1 MSLRATAWR
10 ASLHGAIAALSLL
23 LVPESTAA
31 EQVDVELVLAV
42 DVSLSMSP
50 DELEIQRNGYAA
62 ALTDDRV
69 IEAIASGAHGK
80 IAVTYF
86 EWAGS
91 TSHHVIVPWT
101 TIASR
106 ADAERVATQ
115 LSALPP
121 NSARRTSISSA
132 LEFSADLFAES
143 QFRGMKRVIDISG
156 DGPNNQGPPV
166 DLIRDEVTRQGIV
179 INGLPLMTNGGL
191 SSAYD
196 VDDLDRYYTDCVIG
210 GPGAFMIPVND
221 WSQFPEA
228 IRRKLVL
235 ELAGPATP
243 HRASDEAAHPP
254 VVRAQ
259 AKPAYDCLIGE
270 KLWRDRSWMWETR

>member
-1 MSLRATAWR
+1 MSSRFCTRHAFV
-10 ASLHGAIAALSLL
+10 ASAALA
-23 LVPESTAA
+23 LVTLATPQSFAVEP
-31 EQVDVELVLAV
+31 VDIELVLAV

-50 DELEIQRNGYAA
+50 DELEIQRRGYAA
-62 ALTDDRV
+62 ALTHEKVLD
-69 IEAIASGAHGK
+69 AIAEGVHGK

-91 TSHHVIVPWT
+91 TSHHIIVPWT
-101 TIASR
+101 TIASQ
-106 ADAERVATQ
+106 ADAERVAKQ

-132 LEFSADLFAES
+132 LEFGADLFAES
-143 QFRGMKRVIDISG
+143 QFRSTKRVIDVSG

-166 DLIRDEVTRQGIV
+166 DAVRNEVIRQGIT

-196 VDDLDRYYTDCVIG
+196 VDDLDKYYTDCVIG
-210 GPGAFMIPVND
+210 GPGAFMVPVND

-235 ELAGPATP
+235 ELAGPSSRQWAEEEM
-243 HRASDEAAHPP
+243 RRPP
-254 VVRAQ
+254 VIKAQ
-259 AKPAYDCLIGE
+259 AAPAYDCLIGE
-270 KLWRDRSWMWETR
+270 KLWQDRSWMWDNR